1 MFADTQVTQGKPLLS
16 YVIASSN
23 MRYIEINER
32 DIYLRDDPQL
42 GPVLRGEIP
51 ECGADCHTNLSQML
65 LEQAMSCDDCR
76 DQAATARHVDHFGER
91 LGEQLIAAHSG
102 NLPEMMTIILNS
114 MDVSFEKVV
123 TAVSLQFNLAHCP
136 IQKVAT
142 SSASNLWTASAR
154 RAFVT
159 LCSSVV
165 QALAPEWMLT
175 HPTFSDIDKPLD
187 KILISK

>member
-1 MFADTQVTQGKPLLS
+1 MFANTQVTQGKPLLS

-51 ECGADCHTNLSQML
+51 ECGADCHANLSQML

-76 DQAATARHVDHFGER
+76 DQAATARH
-91 LGEQLIAAHSG
+91 
-102 NLPEMMTIILNS
+102 
-114 MDVSFEKVV
+114 
-123 TAVSLQFNLAHCP
+123 
-136 IQKVAT
+136 
-142 SSASNLWTASAR
+142 
-154 RAFVT
+154 AFVT
-159 LCSSVV
+159 LCSTVV
-165 QALAPEWMLT
+165 QALAPEWMFT
-175 HPTFSDIDKPLD
+175 HPTFSDIDKLLD